1 MMLEGSPLDEED
13 DMVYRVAV
21 NGFGRIGRN
30 YLRAALERGLLDS
43 GVEVVAV
50 NDVWPA
56 ATLAHL
62 LAHDSTFGP
71 LHRPV
76 SVDGDLL
83 RVGEQHIR
91 LLSQKDPADLPWAEL
106 GVELVIES
114 TGRFRSRDDAAR
126 HLKAGA
132 RTVLLSAPGKGA
144 DATIVLGVNTTDLT
158 PAHEIISA
166 ASCTTN
172 CAAPMVHVL
181 HQAFGLEQGYLT
193 TIHAYTNDQVILDT
207 PHKDLR
213 RARAA
218 AVNIIPTST
227 GAAKAIGL
235 VLPELAGKLNGV
247 AVRVPVENG
256 SLTDLTA
263 RLRHPA
269 TVAEIN
275 HAFAA
280 AGAEGPLAGILRYTE
295 APLVSRDIIG
305 DPHSCILDATLTQTD
320 GTLVKIFG
328 WYDNEWGYT
337 QRLVDLT
344 TILASR

>member
-1 MMLEGSPLDEED
+1 LKED
-13 DMVYRVAV
+13 DMVYRVAI

-30 YLRAALERGLLDS
+30 YLRATLERGLLTDGAGNG
-43 GVEVVAV
+43 GVDIVAV
-50 NDVWPA
+50 NDLWPA

-62 LAHDSTFGP
+62 LQHDSTFGP
-71 LHRPV
+71 LRQPV

-83 RVGEQHIR
+83 RVGSQQIR
-91 LLSQKDPADLPWAEL
+91 LLNERDPAAMPWTDLD
-106 GVELVIES
+106 VDLVIEA
-114 TGRFRSRDDAAR
+114 TGRFRTREDAAM

-132 RTVLLSAPGKGA
+132 RKVLISAPGKGV
-144 DATIVLGVNTTDLT
+144 DATIVLGVNTGDLD
-158 PAHEIISA
+158 PADEVISA

-193 TIHAYTNDQVILDT
+193 TVHAYTNDQVILDT

-235 VLPELAGKLNGV
+235 VLPELAGRLNGV
-247 AVRVPVENG
+247 ALRVPVENG
-256 SLTDLTA
+256 SMTDLTV
-263 RLRHPA
+263 RLSRPVTA
-269 TVAEIN
+269 DEVN
-275 HAFAA
+275 LAFAA
-280 AGAEGPLAGILRYTE
+280 AGSEGPLAGILRYTE
-295 APLVSRDIIG
+295 QPLVSRDIIG
-305 DPHSCILDATLTQTD
+305 DPASCVFDASLTQAD
-320 GTLVKIFG
+320 GDLVKVFG

-344 TILASR
+344 TLLAGGR